1 MWKGVA
7 AAAVLGL
14 VPACM
19 HAAHE
24 PSVSMMP
31 FPSYAG
37 LEEFHSSVL
46 ICLGDLLAEQGLLL
60 KQLFFSPVGKRLAGS
75 KPVSHLFQQLDC

>member
-1 MWKGVA
+1 MKAVA

-24 PSVSMMP
+24 PSVPVML
-31 FPSYAG
+31 FPSYTG
-37 LEEFHSSVL
+37 PEEFQSSVL
-46 ICLGDLLAEQGLLL
+46 ICLGDLLAEQGCLL
-60 KQLFFSPVGKRLAGS
+60 KQLFFSPVGKRLTGS
-75 KPVSHLFQQLDC
+75 SQLAICSST

>member
-1 MWKGVA
+1 MWKVLAA

-24 PSVSMMP
+24 LSVPVMP
-31 FPSYAG
+31 FPSYEG
-37 LEEFHSSVL
+37 PEEFHSSVL

-60 KQLFFSPVGKRLAGS
+60 K
-75 KPVSHLFQQLDC
+75 

>member
-1 MWKGVA
+1 MA

-19 HAAHE
+19 HE
-24 PSVSMMP
+24 PSVPVMP
-31 FPSYAG
+31 FLSYVG
-37 LEEFHSSVL
+37 PEEFHSSVL
-46 ICLGDLLAEQGLLL
+46 ICLGDLLAEQSLLL

-75 KPVSHLFQQLDC
+75 SPLAICSSS